1 MKLFLLKY
9 LSNTNSSW
17 LHPLRLESR
26 AKTFSLHNQTRHH
39 IYSYTDSQRLLS
51 SFAIS
56 LLVSFLLFPSYW
68 NWCLISINRVSWLV
82 YLHKETFFFFSFRIF
97 SFVGWNKTQKKKK
110 KEKKKRRGLRVCGVG
125 IVIWPLEKEEKED
138 KERLKKKR
146 GKMLRRSPTRVE
158 LGAADIQEFDTLV
171 RKELSKK
178 VIN

>member
-1 MKLFLLKY
+1 MKQDPK
-9 LSNTNSSW
+9 
-17 LHPLRLESR
+17 
-26 AKTFSLHNQTRHH
+26 
-39 IYSYTDSQRLLS
+39 
-51 SFAIS
+51 
-56 LLVSFLLFPSYW
+56 
-68 NWCLISINRVSWLV
+68 
-82 YLHKETFFFFSFRIF
+82 
-97 SFVGWNKTQKKKK
+97 KKKK